1 MRILI
6 TLAAAAA
13 LMAGL
18 VIGIVVAASLV
29 TKGAPNGQGILDS
42 GSDSMISKVAFAV
55 LWCLV
60 AGVATGLIGSG

>member
-18 VIGIVVAASLV
+18 VIGIVLAASMI
-29 TKGAPNGQGILDS
+29 TKGAPNGAVTLGGTSEGML
-42 GSDSMISKVAFAV
+42 SKVAFAV
-55 LWCLV
+55 LWVLV